1 MYEPRCKTEKLLL
14 DDVTKPGAAG
24 VDWGKVGR
32 FAALVKREKDTGA
45 NDAVAM
51 LLDKI
56 RNRNP
61 QVALAAMTT
70 LEGCVKTCG
79 VPIHGVVGKFRFL
92 NEFIKMVSPK
102 YYSDTPTEVKRRILA
117 CMQQWNFSLMEQSKV
132 REAYQMLVR
141 QGVEFPDDV
150 EMPALDVP
158 CGEGYLDISAK
169 SMVKRHSPLEEDAKK
184 AKLLE
189 KLLKSKDPNDLMKA
203 NKLIKKMVEIDAKK
217 GQKAAET
224 SKELDIVRTNAK
236 LLTDMLMAHNPGAG
250 ASLAQNEVVQE
261 LYKSCVAMRPKM
273 FKMASNLD
281 EEDPALGD
289 VLTANDELTRV
300 LDLFEE
306 AKAKEAGGGAGAGG
320 LVMDVP
326 VAAAPVAPAANG
338 LLDLFS
344 SPVPAAAGPPLAA
357 QLGGLGLGGAM
368 PAAPAATSN
377 DLLGLLGGPSP
388 ASPAPA
394 PSSGGSLM
402 DLFGGPSPA
411 AAPAAG
417 VSALDMFGSLGSPMN
432 AAPAASTPAPPLE
445 SVTVPLETIQP
456 GQVPPVTVY
465 DKNNLRITFV
475 FAKNPPHP
483 TIATVVISA
492 MNLGMVPITGLS
504 FQAAVP
510 KALQVKLQP
519 ASSTTVPASNPMLGS
534 QSVTQVMLIANPT
547 KVPIK
552 IRFKLDFV
560 VGTQPMSEMGECS
573 SFPPM

>member
-1 MYEPRCKTEKLLL
+1 
-14 DDVTKPGAAG
+14 
-24 VDWGKVGR
+24 
-32 FAALVKREKDTGA
+32 
-45 NDAVAM
+45 
-51 LLDKI
+51 
-56 RNRNP
+56 
-61 QVALAAMTT
+61 
-70 LEGCVKTCG
+70 
-79 VPIHGVVGKFRFL
+79 
-92 NEFIKMVSPK
+92 MVSPK

-117 CMQQWNFSLMEQSKV
+117 CMQQWNFSLMDQSKV

-150 EMPALDVP
+150 EMPVLELPNGD
-158 CGEGYLDISAK
+158 GYLDISAK

-236 LLTDMLMAHNPGAG
+236 LLTDMLQAHNPATD
-250 ASLAQNEVVQE
+250 LAKNEIIQD

-300 LDLFEE
+300 LDLYEE
-306 AKAKEAGGGAGAGG
+306 TKVKGPGGAGGAVGGAGG
-320 LVMDVP
+320 LMDVP
-326 VAAAPVAPAANG
+326 AAAAAPPPASNG
-338 LLDLFS
+338 LLDLFG
-344 SPVPAAAGPPLAA
+344 SPAPASAPAPTGPPLAA
-357 QLGGLGLGGAM
+357 QFGGIDLGGPSA
-368 PAAPAATSN
+368 AAPAASTSSSGLV
-377 DLLGLLGGPSP
+377 DLFSAPSP
-388 ASPAPA
+388 VAAAPP
-394 PSSGGSLM
+394 PSAGGSLM
-402 DLFGGPSPA
+402 DLLGGPSPA

-417 VSALDMFGSLGSPMN
+417 GSVMDMFGTLGSP
-432 AAPAASTPAPPLE
+432 ASAPAASTPPPALE
-445 SVTVPLETIQP
+445 SVMVPIESIQP
-456 GQVPPVTVY
+456 ASTAPVTVY
-465 DKNNLRITFV
+465 SKNNLQLSFV
-475 FAKNPPHP
+475 FAQNPPHP
-483 TIATVVISA
+483 TIAVVVISA
-492 MNLGMVPITGLS
+492 MNLGTVPISGLT

-519 ASSTTVPASNPMLGS
+519 ASSTTVPASNPMMGS

-560 VGTQPMSEMGECS
+560 VGTQPMTDMGECS
-573 SFPPM
+573 QFPPMN

>member
-1 MYEPRCKTEKLLL
+1 MTQIVQNPAPVNTLLSPL
-14 DDVTKPGAAG
+14 ATLHC
-24 VDWGKVGR
+24 
-32 FAALVKREKDTGA
+32 FAVQ
-45 NDAVAM
+45 
-51 LLDKI
+51 I
-56 RNRNP
+56 
-61 QVALAAMTT
+61 
-70 LEGCVKTCG
+70 LEGCVKNCG
-79 VPIHGVVGKFRFL
+79 VPIHSVVGKFRFL

-117 CMQQWNFSLMEQSKV
+117 CMQQWNFSLMEQSKA

-150 EMPALDVP
+150 EMPQLDVP

-236 LLTDMLMAHNPGAG
+236 LLTEMLTAHNPGFG
-250 ASLAQNEVVQE
+250 ATLAQNDVIQE
-261 LYKSCVAMRPKM
+261 LYKACVAMRPKM

-300 LDLFEE
+300 LDLFED
-306 AKAKEAGGGAGAGG
+306 AKAKEMSGGGGAPG
-320 LVMDVP
+320 LMMDVP
-326 VAAAPVAPAANG
+326 AAAAPVAAAAPASTG

-344 SPVPAAAGPPLAA
+344 SPVPQHTAAAGPPLAA
-357 QLGGLGLGGAM
+357 QFGGLGLGGM
-368 PAAPAATSN
+368 PAAAPPAAAASN
-377 DLLGLLGGPSP
+377 DLMGLLGGP
-388 ASPAPA
+388 AAAPA
-394 PSSGGSLM
+394 PTPSASSGLM
-402 DLFGGPSPA
+402 DLLGGPSPA
-411 AAPAAG
+411 AAPSVG
-417 VSALDMFGSLGSPMN
+417 GGSALDMFGSLGSPIP
-432 AAPAASTPAPPLE
+432 AAPMSSTPAPPLE
-445 SVTVPLETIQP
+445 NVTMPLEMIQP
-456 GQVPPVTVY
+456 GTVPPVTVY
-465 DKNNLRITFV
+465 DKNNLRLTFV

-552 IRFKLDFV
+552 IRFKLDFT
-560 VGTQPMSEMGECS
+560 VGTQPMTDMGECS

>member
-1 MYEPRCKTEKLLL
+1 MEMELLL
-14 DDVTKPGAAG
+14 DDITKPGANG

-32 FAALVKREKDTGA
+32 FAALVKREKDQGA
-45 NDAVAM
+45 NDAVSM

-61 QVALAAMTT
+61 QVALAAMTI
-70 LEGCVKTCG
+70 LEGCVKNCG
-79 VPIHGVVGKFRFL
+79 VPIHSVVGKFRFL

-150 EMPALDVP
+150 EMPQLDVP

-236 LLTDMLMAHNPGAG
+236 LLTDMLMAHNPAAG
-250 ASLAQNEVVQE
+250 ASLAQNEVIQG
-261 LYKSCVAMRPKM
+261 LYKSCVEMRPKM

-306 AKAKEAGGGAGAGG
+306 AKTKEVGNGAGAAG
-320 LVMDVP
+320 LMMMDVP
-326 VAAAPVAPAANG
+326 AAAAAPAAAAPASNG

-344 SPVPAAAGPPLAA
+344 SPVPQQAAAAGPPLAA
-357 QLGGLGLGGAM
+357 QFGGLGLGGM
-368 PAAPAATSN
+368 PAAAAPPAAAASN
-377 DLLGLLGGPSP
+377 DLFGLLN
-388 ASPAPA
+388 APA
-394 PSSGGSLM
+394 AAAPMAGGGLM
-402 DLFGGPSPA
+402 DLLGGPSPA
-411 AAPAAG
+411 AAPLGGA
-417 VSALDMFGSLGSPMN
+417 SALDMFGSLGSPMA

-445 SVTVPLETIQP
+445 SITMPLEMIQP
-456 GQVPPVTVY
+456 GAVPPVNVY
-465 DKNNLRITFV
+465 DKNNLRLTFV

-552 IRFKLDFV
+552 IRFKLDFT
-560 VGTQPMSEMGECS
+560 VGTQPMTDMGECS